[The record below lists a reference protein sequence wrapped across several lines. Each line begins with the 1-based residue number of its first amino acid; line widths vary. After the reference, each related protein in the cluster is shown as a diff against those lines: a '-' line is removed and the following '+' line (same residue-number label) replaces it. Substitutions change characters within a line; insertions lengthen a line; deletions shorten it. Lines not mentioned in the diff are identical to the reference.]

1 MQNEPMDP
9 NRAIAATQAV
19 IKKMMEEKQLFLKII
34 LYTVFIVLL
43 VTVIFYWSTQL
54 AKKGSDCNSMNSL
67 YTNMAAISSIGS
79 QDDAFN
85 NPLCEYY
92 MKSSY
97 NSCCAGQYENDWV
110 QLCALTNVIKQGCR
124 VLDFEIYNIDS
135 KPVISVSASTN
146 IYDKGTYNFLAFD
159 LVMQT
164 VADLAFSGSSCPNPN
179 DPLILVFRIMSHD
192 TDIYNSMAD
201 TISDIL
207 SSRVLGDEYSYEYE
221 GLNIGTVSLRDL
233 LGKIIIIA
241 TDKKGTFRS
250 TRLDEYVN
258 IAGNE
263 PFLYIY
269 SEHDVIYAS
278 DPNDTL
284 EHNRQKMTICT
295 PNLSALATNY
305 SPTAVMEYG
314 VQMPMMCFQTN
325 DSYLQFYNDLF
336 ESAGHAF
343 IRKPESM
350 RYVPT
355 VVETPEPTPVKDQ
368 MGTTSYGSGGTMS
381 WDFKV

>member
-1 MQNEPMDP
+1 MPTEMNPDK
-9 NRAIAATQAV
+9 AIAATKAMMN
-19 IKKMMEEKQLFLKII
+19 KMMAEKQLFLKVI
-34 LYTVFIVLL
+34 LYTVFVVLL

-54 AKKGSDCNSMNSL
+54 AKKSADCNSMNSL
-67 YTNMAAISSIGS
+67 YPNLAPISSVS
-79 QDDAFN
+79 PQDDAFDH
-85 NPLCEYY
+85 PLCEYY

-146 IYDKGTYNFLAFD
+146 IYDKGTYNYLAFD

-164 VADLAFSGSSCPNPN
+164 VADLAFSGSSCPNPG
-179 DPLILVFRIMSHD
+179 DPLILFFRIMSHD

-207 SSRVLGDEYSYEYE
+207 SSRVLGEEYSYEYE
-221 GLNIGTVSLRDL
+221 GANLGSVSLRDL
-233 LGKIIIIA
+233 LGKIVIAA

-263 PFLYIY
+263 PFLYTY

-278 DPNDTL
+278 DPADTL

-305 SPTAVMEYG
+305 SPTPVMEYG

-325 DSYLQFYNDLF
+325 DSYLQFYNGLF

-355 VVETPEPTPVKDQ
+355 MIASPAPTPVDKQ
-368 MGTTSYGSGGTMS
+368 PGTTNYGSGGIMS
-381 WDFKV
+381 WSFDV